1 MKSHKVFKLYCCFK
15 FWQDFR
21 ITPTYNYAY
30 TYRSKKLKQ
39 KSEQLSLWDFNY
51 YFKDCNFFLSL
62 FLNTPN
68 LALSVRNRNVLEEI
82 WNYFRF
88 PKLNFKNYTE
98 NSDKRYKIY

>member
-51 YFKDCNFFLSL
+51 YFKHPKSVFA
-62 FLNTPN
+62 FLNLTLKITP
-68 LALSVRNRNVLEEI
+68 
-82 WNYFRF
+82 
-88 PKLNFKNYTE
+88 
-98 NSDKRYKIY
+98 KIVINDIKYVK

>member
-1 MKSHKVFKLYCCFK
+1 MKSHKVFKLNCCFK

-51 YFKDCNFFLSL
+51 YFKDFNF
-62 FLNTPN
+62 
-68 LALSVRNRNVLEEI
+68 
-82 WNYFRF
+82 
-88 PKLNFKNYTE
+88 
-98 NSDKRYKIY
+98 